1 MKSKDP
7 SSNSK
12 HLDKGKTTRLN
23 KFLSNAGLCSRRE
36 ADEFIKMGLVHV
48 NGKIVIEMG
57 YQVKSNDEVKYDGS
71 RVQQS
76 PPMYILLNKPKG
88 FVATSQGGKINK
100 SVQDLIRSGI
110 NTKVPPIGD
119 MGRPMTGLL
128 LFTNDESLRKKL
140 NNSNFIPMI
149 YQVVLDQNITKEMMD
164 KLKEGQI
171 VFDKLQKVNVISN
184 IHGKSKKEVG
194 VEVHSLSPAIMV
206 KLFSTVGVKVI
217 QMDRVIYGGLSK
229 KDLPRGNWRKLS
241 AKEIGF
247 MKMIP

>member
-1 MKSKDP
+1 MIVYQICKKCVIDNTSYTNVTFNQHGIC
-7 SSNSK
+7 SYCLNF
-12 HLDKGKTTRLN
+12 DKN
-23 KFLSNAGLCSRRE
+23 
-36 ADEFIKMGLVHV
+36 I
-48 NGKIVIEMG
+48 
-57 YQVKSNDEVKYDGS
+57 
-71 RVQQS
+71 
-76 PPMYILLNKPKG
+76 KPKLI
-88 FVATSQGGKINK
+88 KNLNNK
-100 SVQDLIRSGI
+100 YFSK
-110 NTKVPPIGD
+110 N
-119 MGRPMTGLL
+119 
-128 LFTNDESLRKKL
+128 LRRKLYLAKKL
-140 NNSNFIPMI
+140 NNSNSIPMI

-171 VFDKLQKVNVISN
+171 VFDKFQKVNIISN

-241 AKEIGF
+241 TKEIGF

>member
-48 NGKIVIEMG
+48 NGKIVTEMG

-140 NNSNFIPMI
+140 NNSNSIPMI

-247 MKMIP
+247 MKMIS

>member
-48 NGKIVIEMG
+48 NGKIVTEMG

-140 NNSNFIPMI
+140 NNSNSIPMI